1 MVWFGTGVNY
11 YNYYKGIKM
20 EETNQLKKRSAR
32 LNLIIIFF
40 VFFIP
45 VIAAYVALKGQ
56 WFNLAA
62 TNQGELITPAMQMD
76 VTHLNTDASGK
87 WLMIVPSELEC
98 QKLCQESTYLV
109 KQADIALGR
118 ETQRVLPSRYITS
131 NQQLILLEQTKAN
144 EQPAGI
150 INPSAPLSQDYV
162 YIADPLGQ
170 IILRYPVSLNREDN
184 LIAAKHLLA
193 DLRKLLKLSRVG

>member
-1 MVWFGTGVNY
+1 
-11 YNYYKGIKM
+11 M

-76 VTHLNTDASGK
+76 VTQLNTDASGK

-144 EQPAGI
+144 EQPAGT

>member
-1 MVWFGTGVNY
+1 
-11 YNYYKGIKM
+11 M

-32 LNLIIIFF
+32 FNLSIIFF

-45 VIAAYVALKGQ
+45 VIAAYIALKGE
-56 WFNLAA
+56 WFNLSA

-76 VTHLNTDASGK
+76 ITQLNAGASGK
-87 WLMIVPSELEC
+87 WLMIVPSELDC

-118 ETQRVLPSRYITS
+118 ETQRVLPSRYIAT
-131 NQQLILLEQTKAN
+131 NQQLILLDQADPNHKF
-144 EQPAGI
+144 AGI
-150 INPSAPLSQDYV
+150 INPPAKLSKNYV

-170 IILRYPVSLNREDN
+170 IILRYPISLKREEN

>member
-1 MVWFGTGVNY
+1 
-11 YNYYKGIKM
+11 M
-20 EETNQLKKRSAR
+20 EETNQLKKRSAK

-45 VIAAYVALKGQ
+45 VITAYIALKGQ
-56 WFNLAA
+56 WFNLSA

-76 VTHLNTDASGK
+76 VTQLNEDASGK

-98 QKLCQESTYLV
+98 QQLCQESTYLV
-109 KQADIALGR
+109 KQTHIALGR
-118 ETQRVLPSRYITS
+118 ETPRVLPSRYIST
-131 NQQLILLEQTKAN
+131 NQKLILLDQTDTN
-144 EQPAGI
+144 NQSAGI
-150 INPSAPLSQDYV
+150 VNPSAQLSKDYV

-170 IILRYPVSLNREDN
+170 IILRYPISLKREDN